1 MLTISAI
8 LANTILSSGQSRQQV
23 TISTVLVNSGSCFF
37 SALWVLF
44 APIKLFWNLHCVISL
59 RLAVIDSITIG
70 KADLKEF
77 LCVGNIP
84 ILEELISGLLESV
97 ALSIVYEHGALINNR
112 HV

>member
-44 APIKLFWNLHCVISL
+44 APIVLLWNFHCVISL
-59 RLAVIDSITIG
+59 RLAVIDRITIG